1 VLSVWSVLSVLIVW
15 SVWSEWFGV
24 YEWSVCVL
32 NVLTVSSVS
41 SVLSASSVLR
51 LHKVIGHTYPC
62 RGIHITLP
70 ELPPTSRVVA
80 PSPRRWA
87 NHHTPSFLLR
97 TLLSPMLSPTYSC
110 TFFLSNSTVTALPL
124 PTLCPP
130 PSTSFVF
137 ASSSSSRA
145 PPGPQARLSA
155 PAWWAVQKRS
165 PPALFLN
172 WVVGVSVVYEKHTYT
187 YIHACVYICVYTYAC
202 VQQLQQMYS
211 TVAKNVL
218 QHTAT
223 HCNNTLQHSCNKCT
237 QQLQHTATYYTIL
250 QHTATHHST

>member
-110 TFFLSNSTVTALPL
+110 TFFLSISTVTALPL

-130 PSTSFVF
+130 PSSSFIF
-137 ASSSSSRA
+137 SSYSSSRA

-172 WVVGVSVVYEKHTYT
+172 WVVGVSVVHEQT
-187 YIHACVYICVYTYAC
+187 YIYLYTCVCIHMCIYIRVCSTVAPNVLNSCKQYTATHC
-202 VQQLQQMYS
+202 NKLQQQTTAQLQKMYS
-211 TVAKNVL
+211 TVA
-218 QHTAT
+218 T
-223 HCNNTLQHSCNKCT
+223 HAFNSCELSIGLRAGT
-237 QQLQHTATYYTIL
+237 W
-250 QHTATHHST
+250 